1 MSSSTPFDPLRPSHH
16 LPFPNGR
23 VYPTVALTCGHEYDA
38 NDDTWWDRHT
48 HVTPQFL
55 PSPPPVAFSP
65 PTQTPTRKST
75 GCGAVVHSGARMHW
89 KPHTPQPE
97 AWRAPAAGTS
107 PDVIPLEEKYFDPE
121 AARALGLG
129 ALSGCGCVLQGVGCR
144 VCGNALGAH
153 LSPCVAH
160 GNAVYRYSFLP
171 GNVSP
176 PLPPGATGTTRPRSF
191 IDHEERRLL
200 DILDASSFPSP
211 DPLFLAPTP
220 PVPEHERGG
229 ETHLLVGTHARDVRS
244 GTPRDPELERERERL
259 ASGYV
264 YVSAPDPARAPYAE
278 YYRPGSRYQVERR
291 PQRQQQQ
298 QELRALAPP
307 AYNADADD
315 IFFRSVAQAAPPP
328 GNRYHVERRPQQQQQ
343 QQELRTLVPPTY
355 EAELDAVFMSEVME
369 AERTV
374 RDQQAARARMPL
386 PRPPYTGRGVLYG
399 RVTDRDTDAVQPARV
414 GRVRVVGVGEEDGV
428 ETERQTTRTGES
440 LDAEL
445 TTAAARAV
453 RRRWR

>member
-23 VYPTVALTCGHEYDA
+23 VYPTVALTCGHEYD
-38 NDDTWWDRHT
+38 DDKDTWDQPEGAR
-48 HVTPQFL
+48 VTPQFL
-55 PSPPPVAFSP
+55 PCPPPLLPLLTP
-65 PTQTPTRKST
+65 PTTRKST
-75 GCGAVVHSGARMHW
+75 GCGTAVHSGATMHW

-107 PDVIPLEEKYFDPE
+107 PDVIPLEEKYFNPG

-129 ALSGCGCVLQGVGCR
+129 ALGGCGCVMQGVGCR
-144 VCGNALGAH
+144 VCGNALGAR

-229 ETHLLVGTHARDVRS
+229 ETHLVETHARDVRS
-244 GTPRDPELERERERL
+244 GTARDPELERERERL

-264 YVSAPDPARAPYAE
+264 YVSAPDPAPAPDAE
-278 YYRPGSRYQVERR
+278 YYRPGSRYHVERR
-291 PQRQQQQ
+291 PQRQLQQ

-307 AYNADADD
+307 TYNADADD
-315 IFFRSVAQAAPPP
+315 VSFRSAAQTAPSP
-328 GNRYHVERRPQQQQQ
+328 GSRYHVERRPQHQQV

-399 RVTDRDTDAVQPARV
+399 RVTDRDTDPVQPARV

-428 ETERQTTRTGES
+428 ETERQTLRTGES